1 MAIAFFVT
9 VLSIVVSIY
18 TRWQANPQRMQG
30 LGRNAAIGIRSSA
43 TMKSDAAWNAGH
55 RAAWPKIKQASVV
68 LLIGS
73 LVSAGAL
80 PFISTTS
87 GTTLWGAIICV
98 SYLAYLWL
106 ILVGFK
112 HAQRAANNLVA
123 SAKDTPYEAAKSRPT
138 ELTVATRKK
147 VNTR

>member
-43 TMKSDAAWNAGH
+43 TMKSDAAWNVGH

-73 LVSAGAL
+73 VMSAGAL

-87 GTTLWGAIICV
+87 GTALWGAIICV

-106 ILVGFK
+106 ILVSFK
-112 HAQRAANNLVA
+112 YAQRASKNVTAPTNDT
-123 SAKDTPYEAAKSRPT
+123 AK
-138 ELTVATRKK
+138 
-147 VNTR
+147 